1 MYGKGL
7 SVGDIDGDGDLD
19 IFTTS
24 VGTTVFDSP
33 HILLINDGL
42 GNFDGGFAPS
52 DFVNTEFGWSNA
64 FVDFTN
70 DGDLDLLYIGSG
82 FAHPFWINFGKGR
95 LYFNDGSG
103 SFDEA
108 AFCGP
113 PDCTQCTTALAVPL
127 GVRSEPNLCFSPT
140 GCESRDPNSGNWSD
154 PSFEYC
160 NSIPAWCD
168 GCFPTSPCAMDVE
181 EVKQCVPA
189 LGVDLSTTRNTQM
202 AVGDFD
208 GDGFEDVAIA
218 TNNYSSDYPFAFNGT
233 LAPEGYLMQGAITHL
248 ILLKNNAN
256 TNNYVRLQ
264 LVGSTGNRDGVG
276 SILTL
281 NGGEQHHWVQAP
293 TGTFAPT
300 TAFPAFGLG
309 QRDSPVDV
317 EVKWWPSG
325 KKEKFCGLAVNT
337 MSVLEEGNGVSA
349 DDPCPSPD
357 IDGNTDLTAPQSGG
371 ISHGA
376 LLVAFALEQLLVAA
390 LL

>member
-1 MYGKGL
+1 
-7 SVGDIDGDGDLD
+7 
-19 IFTTS
+19 
-24 VGTTVFDSP
+24 
-33 HILLINDGL
+33 
-42 GNFDGGFAPS
+42 
-52 DFVNTEFGWSNA
+52 
-64 FVDFTN
+64 
-70 DGDLDLLYIGSG
+70 
-82 FAHPFWINFGKGR
+82 
-95 LYFNDGSG
+95 
-103 SFDEA
+103 
-108 AFCGP
+108 
-113 PDCTQCTTALAVPL
+113 
-127 GVRSEPNLCFSPT
+127 
-140 GCESRDPNSGNWSD
+140 
-154 PSFEYC
+154 
-160 NSIPAWCD
+160 
-168 GCFPTSPCAMDVE
+168 MDVE

-357 IDGNTDLTAPQSGG
+357 IDGNADLTAPQSGG